1 MSESPDKVYKRSV
14 KRYLGGRRLSLNAY
28 LVKPFQQVRFG
39 LYVITVF
46 FFYLVVL
53 AGVLVWAFRAQ
64 YLQVSEWFSV
74 AASEMPDLLLND
86 VSQKAAWIVGGVL
99 LAFIATML
107 QVVIRRTH
115 RMYGPMISIHRF
127 IEELKRGNYSARV
140 RTRSADD
147 FQDLA
152 AHLNEMAAALHGR
165 HGVIGSAEILS
176 QPPESVDGP
185 DVVSVQNPTES

>member
-1 MSESPDKVYKRSV
+1 MIDSPDKVYKRSV
-14 KRYLGGRRLSLNAY
+14 KRYLGGRRLSLTAY
-28 LVKPFQQVRFG
+28 LVKPFQQIRFG

-46 FFYLVVL
+46 FFYLVLL

-99 LAFIATML
+99 LAFIGTML
-107 QVVIRRTH
+107 QVIIRRTH

-127 IEELKRGNYSARV
+127 VDEIKRGNYSARV
-140 RTRSADD
+140 RTRAADD

-152 AHLNEMAAALHGR
+152 AHLNEMAAHLHER
-165 HGVIGSAEILS
+165 HGVIGCSEILS